1 MLNCYF
7 RQMKYIP
14 KILLAVILVGLV
26 SCVPS
31 KKMVYLQGADG
42 LEQSPQTIVQDYE
55 LKIVPD
61 DQLLITVS
69 SKDGE
74 LLEIFSNS
82 QVLGST
88 GASTTIQETV
98 GLRVDKDGKI
108 EVPILGEMQAGGLS
122 RRELADAVENKL
134 IEGEYVKDPVVNV
147 QIKGFKVSVM
157 GEVNSPGVQTISGD
171 RITLL
176 EALTMAGDLTPSG
189 KRDNIL
195 VIRED
200 GDQRKTYTVDL
211 TSGEKVLESPCYYL
225 KQNDVIYVQPNKSI
239 GVKGSSTLSF
249 ISAGSSIIS
258 LVASVLSTARR
269 RI

>member
-7 RQMKYIP
+7 RQMKYIS

-42 LEQSPQTIVQDYE
+42 LLSPQTIAQDYE

-88 GASTTIQETV
+88 GH
-98 GLRVDKDGKI
+98 R
-108 EVPILGEMQAGGLS
+108 P
-122 RRELADAVENKL
+122 RYRKL
-134 IEGEYVKDPVVNV
+134 
-147 QIKGFKVSVM
+147 
-157 GEVNSPGVQTISGD
+157 
-171 RITLL
+171 
-176 EALTMAGDLTPSG
+176 
-189 KRDNIL
+189 L
-195 VIRED
+195 V
-200 GDQRKTYTVDL
+200 
-211 TSGEKVLESPCYYL
+211 
-225 KQNDVIYVQPNKSI
+225 
-239 GVKGSSTLSF
+239 
-249 ISAGSSIIS
+249 
-258 LVASVLSTARR
+258 
-269 RI
+269 

>member
-42 LEQSPQTIVQDYE
+42 LEQSPQTIAQDYE

-88 GASTTIQETV
+88 GGIDHDT
-98 GLRVDKDGKI
+98 GNCRF
-108 EVPILGEMQAGGLS
+108 
-122 RRELADAVENKL
+122 
-134 IEGEYVKDPVVNV
+134 
-147 QIKGFKVSVM
+147 KG
-157 GEVNSPGVQTISGD
+157 
-171 RITLL
+171 R
-176 EALTMAGDLTPSG
+176 
-189 KRDNIL
+189 
-195 VIRED
+195 
-200 GDQRKTYTVDL
+200 
-211 TSGEKVLESPCYYL
+211 
-225 KQNDVIYVQPNKSI
+225 
-239 GVKGSSTLSF
+239 
-249 ISAGSSIIS
+249 
-258 LVASVLSTARR
+258 
-269 RI
+269 

>member
-42 LEQSPQTIVQDYE
+42 LEQSPQTIAQDYE

-147 QIKGFKVSVM
+147 QIKHEKSAFK
-157 GEVNSPGVQTISGD
+157 NSGVEI
-171 RITLL
+171 R
-176 EALTMAGDLTPSG
+176 AAH
-189 KRDNIL
+189 RDIFGVPVCKL
-195 VIRED
+195 YRE
-200 GDQRKTYTVDL
+200 TVL
-211 TSGEKVLESPCYYL
+211 RFSKP
-225 KQNDVIYVQPNKSI
+225 
-239 GVKGSSTLSF
+239 
-249 ISAGSSIIS
+249 
-258 LVASVLSTARR
+258 
-269 RI
+269 